1 MVAKGFQVGVAMGGG
16 AARGLAHIGVL
27 KVLQES
33 GIPID
38 IVVGTSIGSL
48 VGGAFA
54 ILGDA
59 RKVEEQF
66 RRFVH
71 SRDFRRTEFEFLKDS
86 RRNAPSLR
94 YSLGNLIKRGIFYS
108 MSMTRPSFV
117 SEENFQ
123 HNIHSLIEDVSFDAL
138 QLPFG
143 AVAVDVE
150 TGGAVLITSGSVRSA
165 IRASS
170 AIPGMMP
177 PVRMNGRTFIDGG
190 WVSKI
195 PVIEAFKMGADI
207 VIASDIS
214 VDLEDTRNLR
224 RGLDVLIRADAIKAE
239 ALRVFHCRL
248 ADIVVRPRVSHVH
261 WADFVEGVTLIEE
274 GERAARASVPDIQ
287 ALIDR
292 GRWRTRLGLSG
303 GKRLARAFF

>member
-1 MVAKGFQVGVAMGGG
+1 MVAKGFRVGVAMGGG

-27 KVLQES
+27 KVLQEN
-33 GIPID
+33 GIPLD
-38 IVVGTSIGSL
+38 IVAGTSIGSL

-54 ILGDA
+54 IHRDA
-59 RKVEEQF
+59 REVEKRF
-66 RRFVH
+66 RSFVH

-86 RRNAPSLR
+86 RRHAPSLR

-123 HNIHSLIEDVSFDAL
+123 HNIHSLIEDVTFESL
-138 QLPFG
+138 GIPFG

-150 TGGAVLITSGSVRSA
+150 TGGAVLLNSGSVRSA

-177 PVRMNGRTFIDGG
+177 HVRLNGRTFIDGG

-195 PVIEAFKMGADI
+195 PVIEAFKMGADM

-214 VDLEDTRNLR
+214 VELEDTRNLK

-261 WADFVEGVTLIEE
+261 WADFVEGVKLIEE
-274 GERAARASVPDIQ
+274 GERATRSRIPDIQ
-287 ALIDR
+287 ALMDR
-292 GRWRTRLGLSG
+292 ARWRTRLGLSG